1 VLRAVSL
8 EERVARIEGILEQ
21 VDKRLNHLESDISEL
36 RDEIRELRRDLNN
49 RFFWLLGVQISMWV
63 TIILAILFK

>member
-21 VDKRLNHLESDISEL
+21 VDKRLNHLESGV
-36 RDEIRELRRDLNN
+36 RELRRDLNN

>member
-1 VLRAVSL
+1 VKSSS

-21 VDKRLNHLESDISEL
+21 VDKRLNHLESEV
-36 RDEIRELRRDLNN
+36 RELRRDLNN

-63 TIILAILFK
+63 TIVLAILFK